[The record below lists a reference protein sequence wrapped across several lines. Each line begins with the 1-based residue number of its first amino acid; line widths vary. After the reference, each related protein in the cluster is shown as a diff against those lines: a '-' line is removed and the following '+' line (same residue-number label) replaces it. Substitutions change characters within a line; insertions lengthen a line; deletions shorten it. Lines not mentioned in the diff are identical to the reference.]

1 METLIYL
8 LMVLMAIWHLCGAA
22 ITSWHIARSEFFEP
36 WQKKAQYL
44 IAWLIPVL
52 GTAFI
57 LRMLGP
63 EVRTRRPGWSLL
75 EPIILASFGISV
87 SNAIDSASD
96 ENSPSTLTADHG
108 SDSGNDD

>member
-8 LMVLMAIWHLCGAA
+8 LLLLLVIWHIYGAA
-22 ITSWHIARSEFFEP
+22 ITSWHIARSDFFEP
-36 WQKKAQYL
+36 RQKQAQYL
-44 IAWLIPVL
+44 IAWLIPLL

-75 EPIILASFGISV
+75 EPIILTSFGISA
-87 SNAIDSASD
+87 SNAIDSASN
-96 ENSPSTLTADHG
+96 ENSSTASTPDQTVDSA
-108 SDSGNDD
+108 SDD